1 MKKSSYRSD
10 NEIKIN
16 YFNHITAML
25 DGYGLEKMNILRTD
39 TFLYVDKNI
48 EHFVINVTIPYK
60 AIDED
65 VKKFFNI
72 MEQNILPGYMKSFY
86 NTKDFKVKLFDES
99 GKTEEIVK
107 VFKNNHRQIE
117 EEKSEEEEI

>member
-1 MKKSSYRSD
+1 MKKSTYRSD
-10 NEIKIN
+10 NEIMIN

-107 VFKNNHRQIE
+107 VFKNNHKQIE

>member
-1 MKKSSYRSD
+1 MKKSTYRND

-107 VFKNNHRQIE
+107 VFKNNHKQIE

>member
-72 MEQNILPGYMKSFY
+72 MEQNILPEYMKLFY
-86 NTKDFKVKLFDES
+86 NTKDFEVKLFDES
-99 GKTEEIVK
+99 GKNEEIVK
-107 VFKNNHRQIE
+107 VFKNNYRQIE
-117 EEKSEEEEI
+117 EEKSEEEQI